1 MRSRSL
7 RRGVTT
13 VLVGVLAVVG
23 CSDHGDDT
31 TRAPSATVRKEPPAT
46 TTSVVPVDR
55 VPAVI
60 DVAYVQAVIDALD
73 RVEGDAVRALVGAR
87 EPNLAFY
94 ERIRA
99 LYLDPQF
106 DRVQTSYGRSAAQ
119 EMIELRA
126 HPEDPVT
133 RIDRIIAVTGDCV
146 FAAVTRDFGPILK
159 VPPTE
164 ERKKGYIG
172 FGLKKPELDPARR
185 NPTAWMIGL
194 DGATSTGEEPKNPCV

>member
-1 MRSRSL
+1 M
-7 RRGVTT
+7 TA

-23 CSDHGDDT
+23 CSDHGRDT
-31 TRAPSATVRKEPPAT
+31 TRAPTATVRKEAAT
-46 TTSVVPVDR
+46 TPTSVVPVDQ

-60 DVAYVQAVIDALD
+60 DVAYVQRVIDALD
-73 RVEGDAVRALVGAR
+73 HVEGDAVRALVSAR

-99 LYLDPQF
+99 IYLDPQF

-119 EMIELRA
+119 EMIELRD

-133 RIDRIIAVTGDCV
+133 RIDQNIKVTGDCV

-159 VPPTE
+159 VPPTDE
-164 ERKKGYIG
+164 LKKGYIG
-172 FGLKKPELDPARR
+172 FGLKKPELDPSRR

-194 DGATSTGEEPKNPCV
+194 DGTTSSGEEPSDPCV